1 MLYIIIVNYNSIK
14 LTKKCIDSIF
24 KSSYKKFKVVLVDNN
39 STDNSVEYINNKYI
53 KESNFKVKFISNHI
67 NKGFASG
74 INIGIKFALSN
85 LDCDYLLTLNNDTL
99 LKSDC
104 IEQLISNYSINTI
117 VSPSIYDY
125 DNKNK
130 VQSLGGSVNKYTL
143 STKHLKKMNKN
154 SIDYLPG
161 SALFFDK
168 GIIDTIGL
176 FPEEYFMYYEDVDW
190 SKSAILHNIAL
201 IVNEKAIIYHKK
213 NIEISFYTKMRS
225 GYNRI
230 LYCKKYFKFK
240 LPFIVVIS
248 IISIFK
254 SIFIYQ
260 MRKK

>member
-1 MLYIIIVNYNSIK
+1 M
-14 LTKKCIDSIF
+14 D
-24 KSSYKKFKVVLVDNN
+24 
-39 STDNSVEYINNKYI
+39 
-53 KESNFKVKFISNHI
+53 H
-67 NKGFASG
+67 
-74 INIGIKFALSN
+74 
-85 LDCDYLLTLNNDTL
+85 
-99 LKSDC
+99 
-104 IEQLISNYSINTI
+104 
-117 VSPSIYDY
+117 
-125 DNKNK
+125 
-130 VQSLGGSVNKYTL
+130 
-143 STKHLKKMNKN
+143 
-154 SIDYLPG
+154 
-161 SALFFDK
+161 LFFNK

-213 NIEISFYTKMRS
+213 NIEISLYTKIRS

-260 MRKK
+260 IRKK